1 MESERCVKCGAPVG
15 SAAARCPLC
24 GADQYAPQGPS
35 PSFQPA
41 TVGLQE
47 RRAALEHKR
56 QRDKTRSAVLALVGA
71 AGLLLVAGLG
81 YAGYKMMAVHPP
93 SAPPPPPPAPSVTP
107 PLVLEGVAIANPGK
121 TDPTDLL
128 PSVRKRVTEGSPDYR
143 LVEIAISRAR
153 NGTVDLTRAEPS
165 ITYRYLYEQ
174 SDPRVDKKQ
183 LKRERADFT
192 LKSTQPVLERTK
204 PAATD
209 EPVQDPLCVWSAAWR
224 AAVASGFPAD
234 LEADARYARRPK
246 TDKSYWVIQGT
257 EKPET
262 RVELDGISCSIKL
275 PR

>member
-1 MESERCVKCGAPVG
+1 MESERCLKCGAPVG
-15 SAAARCPLC
+15 VAAARCPLC
-24 GADQYAPQGPS
+24 GADQNGPQISGPT
-35 PSFQPA
+35 FQPA
-41 TVGLQE
+41 IVGLQE
-47 RRAALEHKR
+47 RRAALAQKR

-81 YAGYKMMAVHPP
+81 YAGYKMLAVPP
-93 SAPPPPPPAPSVTP
+93 PAPPAPAPTASSAPPP
-107 PLVLEGVAIANPGK
+107 LVLDGVAIANPAR

-128 PSVRKRVTEGSPDYR
+128 PSVRKRVTEGSPDFR

-153 NGTVDLTRAEPS
+153 NGLVDFTRAEPS

-174 SDPRVDKKQ
+174 NDPLVDKKQ
-183 LKRERADFT
+183 LKRERVDFT
-192 LKSTQPVLERTK
+192 LKSSQPSIARDK

-234 LEADARYARRPK
+234 AEVDAHYLRRPK
-246 TDKSYWVIQGT
+246 TDKSYWVIQVSD
-257 EKPET
+257 KPET
-262 RVELDGISCSIKL
+262 KVELDGTTCSIKL